1 MYVRHKYLSSGPSL
15 RVDSQWGGEEEAH
28 SKHCP
33 FFFFFQKKT
42 GRILSKKSMDSIC
55 CLIIPLAYG
64 FAATSPLLP

>member
-1 MYVRHKYLSSGPSL
+1 MYVRHKYLLSGPSL

-33 FFFFFQKKT
+33 FFFFQKKT